1 MFRAV
6 VLIHAGRSLC
16 AKPLHNAFVNAAKLC
31 LHPKV
36 SYNGTMFT
44 RFALIVLIAVAAN
57 FVFAQTDSRAGLVF
71 EASRVNVLPLDEGA
85 FQIDL
90 SIAHHLS
97 PARIYS
103 DPTNECCRAALLN
116 TSVSCAPDSAV
127 SPGSL
132 PDISFNLLLSR
143 GAFGEIAPNGIV
155 ASGIY
160 RPPIS

>member
-1 MFRAV
+1 
-6 VLIHAGRSLC
+6 
-16 AKPLHNAFVNAAKLC
+16 
-31 LHPKV
+31 
-36 SYNGTMFT
+36 MFT

-71 EASRVNVLPLDEGA
+71 EASRVNVIPSGEA
-85 FQIDL
+85 AVQTDL
-90 SIAHHLS
+90 NIAHYSS
-97 PARIYS
+97 PAMIYS
-103 DPTNECCRAALLN
+103 DPNGECCRAALLN

-127 SPGSL
+127 SPGNL
-132 PDISFNLLLSR
+132 PDISFDLLLSR